1 MLFRSQPH
9 IVEQLS
15 SLSTDVWM
23 DMARTSQAEMNDPDV
38 DAFMASPPEHI
49 IASFKNAIV
58 YFRAHPMTAPKQ

>member
-1 MLFRSQPH
+1 M
-9 IVEQLS
+9 EQLS

-23 DMARTSQAEMNDPDV
+23 DMAQTSQAEMNDPDV

-49 IASFKNAIV
+49 IASFKNAIT